1 MFLVS
6 KLNENAT
13 IPARGSAGAAG
24 YDLSSSEDVTVL
36 AGWWLAVATGI
47 SIQVP
52 GDHYARIAPRSGL
65 TFKHGLDVGAGVID
79 SDYRGEIKV
88 ILFNHGNKDFVIQR
102 GERIAQMIFEK
113 ISCPELRE
121 ISEEEMAQTERGAA
135 GFGSTGLG
143 TLSVTTDIESGIR
156 EVTLTP
162 PAEGC

>member
-1 MFLVS
+1 MFSVT
-6 KLNENAT
+6 KLTENAT
-13 IPARGSAGAAG
+13 IPSRGSAGAAG
-24 YDLSSSEDVTVL
+24 YDLSSSEDTVVL

-102 GERIAQMIFEK
+102 GDRIAQMIFEK
-113 ISCPELRE
+113 ISCPALQE
-121 ISEEEMAQTERGAA
+121 ISQEEMARAETARGAA
-135 GFGSTGLG
+135 GFGSTGTG
-143 TLSVTTDIESGIR
+143 TST
-156 EVTLTP
+156 
-162 PAEGC
+162 GC